1 MEMSK
6 NEEQIDSRY
15 IIKEK
20 IGEGLKTNI
29 FLVLDK
35 KTNKE
40 YVSKVFKEGEKNKA
54 LFNNEIKILNIL
66 KKYKNPYIINI
77 IDSGE
82 GNIIKTNKKDLIRKY
97 SILEYASN
105 GNIFDYIYYKKCGF
119 GELYSKI
126 IFSKIMEGVKFFHEH
141 DICHRDLKI
150 ENILLDKEFFPKICN
165 FSFGCIN
172 SPDLKDFIGNIKYS
186 SPQIWEN
193 IPYDGKKEDIFSL
206 GALLM
211 VLVTGLF
218 GFKRATKND
227 LYYKMIKDKDN
238 DNYWKIIKRTELSD
252 KFKDLYLKMVAYN
265 PNSRPNA
272 EEVLNHSWFNEIKEL
287 NLEQRNKLKEEI
299 RKEFTDLS
307 IIVKEKNQQ
316 EMKAEDRI
324 VEYPMY
330 KTRCFDDDDKYF
342 MDYNIRPKCIV
353 TPMNVDNYIKIK
365 GYLNPVKFMNF
376 LCEKLVSKFKDDN
389 CYIKAER
396 NKLEINIIFEED
408 EEDEEEEEKNENI
421 EESNDLSMQIKLYE
435 EKDEHLLRFILKKG
449 NRKNFLDKY
458 NIISKLVEY
467 IIT

>member
-1 MEMSK
+1 
-6 NEEQIDSRY
+6 
-15 IIKEK
+15 
-20 IGEGLKTNI
+20 
-29 FLVLDK
+29 
-35 KTNKE
+35 
-40 YVSKVFKEGEKNKA
+40 
-54 LFNNEIKILNIL
+54 
-66 KKYKNPYIINI
+66 
-77 IDSGE
+77 
-82 GNIIKTNKKDLIRKY
+82 
-97 SILEYASN
+97 
-105 GNIFDYIYYKKCGF
+105 
-119 GELYSKI
+119 
-126 IFSKIMEGVKFFHEH
+126 MEGVKFFHEH

-150 ENILLDKEFFPKICN
+150 ENILLDKEFFPKISN

-342 MDYNIRPKCIV
+342 IDYNIRPKCIV

-389 CYIKAER
+389 CYIKVER

-408 EEDEEEEEKNENI
+408 EEEEEEDEKNENI

>member
-40 YVSKVFKEGEKNKA
+40 YVSKVVKEGEKNKA

-227 LYYKMIKDKDN
+227 LYYKMIKDKDY

-389 CYIKAER
+389 CYIKVER

-408 EEDEEEEEKNENI
+408 EEDEEGEEKNENI

-435 EKDEHLLRFILKKG
+435 EKDEHLLRFIKKKG

>member
-40 YVSKVFKEGEKNKA
+40 YVSKVVKEGEKNKA

-227 LYYKMIKDKDN
+227 LYYKMIKDKDY

-389 CYIKAER
+389 CYIKVER

-408 EEDEEEEEKNENI
+408 EEEEEEEEKNENI

>member
-40 YVSKVFKEGEKNKA
+40 YVSKVVKEGEKNKA

-227 LYYKMIKDKDN
+227 LYYKMIKDKDY

-389 CYIKAER
+389 CYIKVER

>member
-1 MEMSK
+1 
-6 NEEQIDSRY
+6 
-15 IIKEK
+15 
-20 IGEGLKTNI
+20 
-29 FLVLDK
+29 
-35 KTNKE
+35 
-40 YVSKVFKEGEKNKA
+40 
-54 LFNNEIKILNIL
+54 
-66 KKYKNPYIINI
+66 
-77 IDSGE
+77 
-82 GNIIKTNKKDLIRKY
+82 
-97 SILEYASN
+97 
-105 GNIFDYIYYKKCGF
+105 
-119 GELYSKI
+119 
-126 IFSKIMEGVKFFHEH
+126 
-141 DICHRDLKI
+141 
-150 ENILLDKEFFPKICN
+150 
-165 FSFGCIN
+165 
-172 SPDLKDFIGNIKYS
+172 
-186 SPQIWEN
+186 
-193 IPYDGKKEDIFSL
+193 
-206 GALLM
+206 M

-342 MDYNIRPKCIV
+342 IDYNIRPKCIV

>member
-1 MEMSK
+1 
-6 NEEQIDSRY
+6 
-15 IIKEK
+15 
-20 IGEGLKTNI
+20 
-29 FLVLDK
+29 
-35 KTNKE
+35 
-40 YVSKVFKEGEKNKA
+40 
-54 LFNNEIKILNIL
+54 
-66 KKYKNPYIINI
+66 
-77 IDSGE
+77 
-82 GNIIKTNKKDLIRKY
+82 
-97 SILEYASN
+97 
-105 GNIFDYIYYKKCGF
+105 
-119 GELYSKI
+119 
-126 IFSKIMEGVKFFHEH
+126 MEGVKFFHEH
-141 DICHRDLKI
+141 DICHRDLKL

-330 KTRCFDDDDKYF
+330 KTRCFDDDKYF

-389 CYIKAER
+389 CYIKVER

-408 EEDEEEEEKNENI
+408 EEEEEEEEEKNENI

>member
-40 YVSKVFKEGEKNKA
+40 YVSKVVKEGEKNKA

-227 LYYKMIKDKDN
+227 LYYKMIKDKDY

-287 NLEQRNKLKEEI
+287 NLDQRNKLKEEI

-389 CYIKAER
+389 CYIKVER

-408 EEDEEEEEKNENI
+408 EEEEEEDEKNENI